1 MALPP
6 TNPASPQA
14 SNRVKQEPT
23 GVPRLDEVLGGG
35 LPQGALIVIL
45 GPPGSGKT
53 TLACQIAFAAA
64 RRGQRVLLLT
74 ALSESPSK
82 LVEHLSH
89 YQFFVPDF
97 LGQQVE
103 IHAMKELLPDE
114 KAPMQEIITSV
125 RKMGAPWV
133 VLDGFQGLRGHGR
146 NPQFIRQF
154 LTSLGARLSMLG
166 TTTLVTSESD
176 PNDPTSFQEMTT
188 ADVLVALSWRAGD
201 VWGQRG
207 LEVRKIRGQAQL
219 QGRHSMALSEQGVV
233 VFPRLEAQIT
243 GPTHHFS
250 TQVTP
255 PHSGLRTPAT
265 FDLHELDLLLGGG
278 LTRQTSTLLTG
289 SLGTGKTILALTFAL
304 AGVRHK
310 EPVLFLGFR
319 ETIEQLK
326 QKMHGFPHEA
336 SLQRALAPG
345 GRLTV
350 QRWDPIE
357 LDPDQVATELLA
369 ALNQTGAQR
378 LVIDS
383 IAELERAVVKS
394 SGRERLPDFL
404 AALLAA
410 VRQAGVT
417 LLAIKETSKAITT
430 ELDFSAEALEVLT
443 ENLLLMQQVV
453 WQGHLHRL
461 FMVLKTRFAPRDPAL
476 REVRIT
482 APKGLEVLSP
492 TESEPGLLSNFTHS

>member
-1 MALPP
+1 
-6 TNPASPQA
+6 
-14 SNRVKQEPT
+14 
-23 GVPRLDEVLGGG
+23 
-35 LPQGALIVIL
+35 
-45 GPPGSGKT
+45 
-53 TLACQIAFAAA
+53 
-64 RRGQRVLLLT
+64 
-74 ALSESPSK
+74 
-82 LVEHLSH
+82 
-89 YQFFVPDF
+89 
-97 LGQQVE
+97 
-103 IHAMKELLPDE
+103 
-114 KAPMQEIITSV
+114 
-125 RKMGAPWV
+125 
-133 VLDGFQGLRGHGR
+133 
-146 NPQFIRQF
+146 
-154 LTSLGARLSMLG
+154 
-166 TTTLVTSESD
+166 
-176 PNDPTSFQEMTT
+176 
-188 ADVLVALSWRAGD
+188 
-201 VWGQRG
+201 
-207 LEVRKIRGQAQL
+207 
-219 QGRHSMALSEQGVV
+219 
-233 VFPRLEAQIT
+233 
-243 GPTHHFS
+243 
-250 TQVTP
+250 
-255 PHSGLRTPAT
+255 
-265 FDLHELDLLLGGG
+265 
-278 LTRQTSTLLTG
+278 LTG

-304 AGVRHK
+304 AGVRQK

-326 QKMHGFPHEA
+326 QKMQEFPHEA

-369 ALNQTGAQR
+369 GLNQTGAQR

-394 SGRERLPDFL
+394 SGKERLPDFL

-492 TESEPGLLSNFTHS
+492 AESEPGLLSNFTHS

>member
-6 TNPASPQA
+6 MNPTDTQV

-74 ALSESPSK
+74 ALSESPGK
-82 LVEHLSH
+82 LIEHLSH

-114 KAPMQEIITSV
+114 KAPMQEIIASV

-133 VLDGFQGLRGHGR
+133 VLDGFQGLRGRGR
-146 NPQFIRQF
+146 DPQFIRQF

-166 TTTLVTSESD
+166 TTTLVTSEANPDD
-176 PNDPTSFQEMTT
+176 PASFQEMTT
-188 ADVLVALSWRAGD
+188 ADVLVALSWRAGE

-207 LEVRKIRGQAQL
+207 LEVRKVRGQAQL

-243 GPTHHFS
+243 GPLHHLS
-250 TQVTP
+250 AQVTP
-255 PHSGLRTPAT
+255 PHSGPHAPAA

-326 QKMHGFPHEA
+326 QKMHGFTHEA

-357 LDPDQVATELLA
+357 LDPDQVATEL
-369 ALNQTGAQR
+369 
-378 LVIDS
+378 
-383 IAELERAVVKS
+383 
-394 SGRERLPDFL
+394 L

-482 APKGLEVLSP
+482 APIGLEVLP
-492 TESEPGLLSNFTHS
+492 PAESEPGLLSNFTHS